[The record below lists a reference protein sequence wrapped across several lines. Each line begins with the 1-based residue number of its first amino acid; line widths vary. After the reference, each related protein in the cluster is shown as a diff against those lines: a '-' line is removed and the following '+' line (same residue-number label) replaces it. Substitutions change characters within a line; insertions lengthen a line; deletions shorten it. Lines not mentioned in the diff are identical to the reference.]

1 LLPYKS
7 VAQLRFIGSQ
17 TLGDSAV
24 RRPSPDVPGRNVA
37 AQIFVVYAP
46 KTHEAP
52 HNEAKSR
59 PSYFDIF
66 QNELNWPRKYRA
78 NFLV

>member
-17 TLGDSAV
+17 TLGNSAV
-24 RRPSPDVPGRNVA
+24 RRPSPDVPWRNVA

-46 KTHEAP
+46 EAR
-52 HNEAKSR
+52 EERRKQSKIAAV
-59 PSYFDIF
+59 IF
-66 QNELNWPRKYRA
+66 
-78 NFLV
+78 